1 MTKYNERD
9 VYNHLYI
16 KIFNDEVYERFP
28 DLGKYIKEDYFMV
41 TGFLEDFLIDL
52 YDDSK
57 SVIRPFLDERT
68 TYAYRM
74 HYGIGNFG
82 FSVSNSF
89 IGKELSLT
97 GERIG
102 QLLSFADNSII
113 NMIISEYKLYKD
125 NKNNPDYVDIR
136 NATILIEE
144 LGLSREV
151 YNKLKR
157 QGINTVD
164 EIDLDY
170 LKSLHNGFGKRT
182 CDAIDKGIS
191 RIRNK

>member
-1 MTKYNERD
+1 MKKYNERD

-16 KIFNDEVYERFP
+16 KIFNEEIYEKFP

-89 IGKELSLT
+89 INSKFDSISFFIEIISSVSFFKAFISLIICSLFSLLFQKF
-97 GERIG
+97 GFVVSFSKKLILFN
-102 QLLSFADNSII
+102 LLS
-113 NMIISEYKLYKD
+113 
-125 NKNNPDYVDIR
+125 
-136 NATILIEE
+136 
-144 LGLSREV
+144 
-151 YNKLKR
+151 
-157 QGINTVD
+157 
-164 EIDLDY
+164 
-170 LKSLHNGFGKRT
+170 KSKFPPKF
-182 CDAIDKGIS
+182 IYYF
-191 RIRNK
+191 